1 MFMAPKSTG
10 PYNTVLTPND
20 PKGCCRFFFFEIEMG
35 KWAAAEAETTQSYS
49 ISLLQQN
56 ARSVDSCATSP
67 NTGKQT
73 HTLTHS
79 YRYRY
84 IARVSR
90 ICEISLIKS
99 TNVQIMQD
107 VLKYGK
113 HLNIS

>member
-1 MFMAPKSTG
+1 MTQK
-10 PYNTVLTPND
+10 VVVVV
-20 PKGCCRFFFFEIEMG
+20 FEIEMG

-56 ARSVDSCATSP
+56 ARSVDSCAASP

-73 HTLTHS
+73 HS
-79 YRYRY
+79 YSYRY